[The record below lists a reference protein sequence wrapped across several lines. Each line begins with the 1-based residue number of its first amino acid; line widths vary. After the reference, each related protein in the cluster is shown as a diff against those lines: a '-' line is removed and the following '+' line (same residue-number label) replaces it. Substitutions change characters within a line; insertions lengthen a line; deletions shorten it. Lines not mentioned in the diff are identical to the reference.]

1 MFLYNMHNISRLEGE
16 FNEIIHLSTEIMNKK
31 TALDEKLKQLKEQ
44 YNELVKH
51 NSKKIFLFCLDS
63 FYFQYKV
70 LHVEM
75 EQFHRMCALIH
86 NRIYGDY
93 YKLFNIILMQCKENN
108 IQVPGLVRE
117 SDQFPIYK
125 DLEPF
130 LEYKIEDVIK
140 IHADILAVI
149 NEVYMLYV
157 SNQKNIH
164 KHNDRIHA
172 GFSITSFIN
181 TLSYENVLI
190 KEQIGLYSN
199 YMAFYHNSQKSYLTK
214 LLIKMDGFIRDIED
228 EVLINHRSIT
238 RMYGNNNTDVFDLEN
253 VDLLETTD
261 IEIEHL
267 LEESAKLMSGS
278 ETIIQ
283 NLEEVIELQSK
294 KSSCSHI
301 NVDIETQTNE
311 NQEELHVSNISNI
324 SDISYNNIQKSIA
337 LDDFVNPSHVDETS
351 LNNVA
356 VEVSEVSNPEIDS
369 AIYSSTHDNIS
380 ITAKRID

>member
-1 MFLYNMHNISRLEGE
+1 MHNISRLEGE

-31 TALDEKLKQLKEQ
+31 NALDEKLKQLKEQ
-44 YNELVKH
+44 YNELVKQ

-93 YKLFNIILMQCKENN
+93 YKLFNIILMQCKESN
-108 IQVPGLVRE
+108 IQVPGLARE

-140 IHADILAVI
+140 IHADILTII

-214 LLIKMDGFIRDIED
+214 LLIKMDGFIRDIEQ

-283 NLEEVIELQSK
+283 NLEEAIELNSK
-294 KSSCSHI
+294 KSSSSQISVGI
-301 NVDIETQTNE
+301 NTQPDE
-311 NQEELHVSNISNI
+311 KMEIPCVSEIPNADN
-324 SDISYNNIQKSIA
+324 NNIQTTIT
-337 LDDFVNPSHVDETS
+337 LDDFVNPSHELTVETI
-351 LNNVA
+351 LPPP
-356 VEVSEVSNPEIDS
+356 ETEETKIVSDNIESQE
-369 AIYSSTHDNIS
+369 DNIS
-380 ITAKRID
+380 ILAKRID

>member
-1 MFLYNMHNISRLEGE
+1 
-16 FNEIIHLSTEIMNKK
+16 
-31 TALDEKLKQLKEQ
+31 
-44 YNELVKH
+44 
-51 NSKKIFLFCLDS
+51 
-63 FYFQYKV
+63 
-70 LHVEM
+70 M

-108 IQVPGLVRE
+108 IQVPGLVCE

-125 DLEPF
+125 DLDPF

-140 IHADILAVI
+140 IHADILTII
-149 NEVYMLYV
+149 NEIYMLYI

-199 YMAFYHNSQKSYLTK
+199 YMAFYHNSQKTYLTK

-261 IEIEHL
+261 IEINHL
-267 LEESAKLMSGS
+267 LEESEKLVSGS

-283 NLEEVIELQSK
+283 NLEEVIELQNK
-294 KSSCSHI
+294 KSSSQLSI
-301 NVDIETQTNE
+301 DIQIDEKKEETH
-311 NQEELHVSNISNI
+311 LSNI
-324 SDISYNNIQKSIA
+324 SDISNNNIQISIA
-337 LDDFVNPSHVDETS
+337 LDDFVNPSTIDE
-351 LNNVA
+351 NMNI
-356 VEVSEVSNPEIDS
+356 EKSEIEPLIQNDILIS
-369 AIYSSTHDNIS
+369 AN
-380 ITAKRID
+380 RID

>member
-1 MFLYNMHNISRLEGE
+1 
-16 FNEIIHLSTEIMNKK
+16 
-31 TALDEKLKQLKEQ
+31 
-44 YNELVKH
+44 
-51 NSKKIFLFCLDS
+51 
-63 FYFQYKV
+63 
-70 LHVEM
+70 
-75 EQFHRMCALIH
+75 
-86 NRIYGDY
+86 
-93 YKLFNIILMQCKENN
+93 MQCKENN

-117 SDQFPIYK
+117 SEQFPIYK

-278 ETIIQ
+278 ETIIK

-294 KSSCSHI
+294 KSSCSQI

-311 NQEELHVSNISNI
+311 NQEDTCVSEIPTDNI
-324 SDISYNNIQKSIA
+324 NIQTTIT
-337 LDDFVNPSHVDETS
+337 LDDFVNLSHEHIVETIP
-351 LNNVA
+351 LQETKETKTV
-356 VEVSEVSNPEIDS
+356 
-369 AIYSSTHDNIS
+369 TDNMQPQDNTS
-380 ITAKRID
+380 ILANRID

>member
-1 MFLYNMHNISRLEGE
+1 MHNISRLEGE

>member
-31 TALDEKLKQLKEQ
+31 TALDEKLKKLKEQ
-44 YNELVKH
+44 YNELVKQ

-117 SDQFPIYK
+117 SEQFPIYK

-278 ETIIQ
+278 ETIIK

-294 KSSCSHI
+294 KSSCSQI

-311 NQEELHVSNISNI
+311 NQEDTCVSEIPTDNI
-324 SDISYNNIQKSIA
+324 NIQTTIT
-337 LDDFVNPSHVDETS
+337 LDDFVNLSHEHIVETIP
-351 LNNVA
+351 LQETKETKTV
-356 VEVSEVSNPEIDS
+356 
-369 AIYSSTHDNIS
+369 TDNMQPQDNTS
-380 ITAKRID
+380 ILANRID

>member
-1 MFLYNMHNISRLEGE
+1 MFLYNMHNISRLQGE

-31 TALDEKLKQLKEQ
+31 TALDEKLKKLKEQ
-44 YNELVKH
+44 YNELVKQ

-117 SDQFPIYK
+117 SEQFPIYK

-278 ETIIQ
+278 ETIIK

-294 KSSCSHI
+294 KSSCSQI

-311 NQEELHVSNISNI
+311 NQEDTCVSEIPTDNI
-324 SDISYNNIQKSIA
+324 NIQTTIT
-337 LDDFVNPSHVDETS
+337 LDDFVNLSHEHIVETIPTQETKETKT
-351 LNNVA
+351 V
-356 VEVSEVSNPEIDS
+356 
-369 AIYSSTHDNIS
+369 TDNMQPQDNTS
-380 ITAKRID
+380 ILANRID

>member
-1 MFLYNMHNISRLEGE
+1 
-16 FNEIIHLSTEIMNKK
+16 
-31 TALDEKLKQLKEQ
+31 
-44 YNELVKH
+44 
-51 NSKKIFLFCLDS
+51 
-63 FYFQYKV
+63 
-70 LHVEM
+70 M

-117 SDQFPIYK
+117 SEQFPIYK

-199 YMAFYHNSQKSYLTK
+199 YMAFYHNSQKTYLTK

-228 EVLINHRSIT
+228 EVFINHRSIT

-294 KSSCSHI
+294 KNSSSHI
-301 NVDIETQTNE
+301 SVGINTQPDETK
-311 NQEELHVSNISNI
+311 EESHVSNI
-324 SDISYNNIQKSIA
+324 SDISDNNNQKSIT
-337 LDDFVNPSHVDETS
+337 LDDFVNPSHIDETS
-351 LNNVA
+351 VNNVA
-356 VEVSEVSNPEIDS
+356 VEVSEESNPAIDATIDLS
-369 AIYSSTHDNIS
+369 IQDNIS

>member
-164 KHNDRIHA
+164 KHNNRIHA
-172 GFSITSFIN
+172 GFSIASFIN

-283 NLEEVIELQSK
+283 NLEEVIELHSK
-294 KSSCSHI
+294 KKSCSQI

-311 NQEELHVSNISNI
+311 NQEEPHLSEVPTDNI
-324 SDISYNNIQKSIA
+324 NIQKIIA
-337 LDDFVNPSHVDETS
+337 LDDFVNPSHEHIVEIIPPQETEET
-351 LNNVA
+351 V
-356 VEVSEVSNPEIDS
+356 IDN
-369 AIYSSTHDNIS
+369 IQPQDNIS

>member
-1 MFLYNMHNISRLEGE
+1 MHNISRLEGE

-117 SDQFPIYK
+117 YDQFPIYK

-283 NLEEVIELQSK
+283 NLEEVIELHSK
-294 KSSCSHI
+294 KKSCSQI

-311 NQEELHVSNISNI
+311 NKEDTCVSEVPTDNI
-324 SDISYNNIQKSIA
+324 NIQTSIA

-351 LNNVA
+351 VNNVA
-356 VEVSEVSNPEIDS
+356 IEVSEESNPVVDEAIDPS
-369 AIYSSTHDNIS
+369 IQDNIS

>member
-1 MFLYNMHNISRLEGE
+1 MHNISRLEGE

-31 TALDEKLKQLKEQ
+31 NALDEKLKQLKEQ
-44 YNELVKH
+44 YNELVKQ

-108 IQVPGLVRE
+108 IQVPGLARE

-140 IHADILAVI
+140 IHADILTII

-199 YMAFYHNSQKSYLTK
+199 YMTFYHNSQKTYLTK
-214 LLIKMDGFIRDIED
+214 LMIKMDGFIRDIED
-228 EVLINHRSIT
+228 EVLINHHSIM
-238 RMYGNNNTDVFDLEN
+238 RMYGNNNTDVFNLEN

-261 IEIEHL
+261 IEINHL
-267 LEESAKLMSGS
+267 LEESEKLVSGS
-278 ETIIQ
+278 EMIIQ
-283 NLEEVIELQSK
+283 NLEEAIEVQNKNSSFSQSNAAIK
-294 KSSCSHI
+294 
-301 NVDIETQTNE
+301 TQNNE
-311 NQEELHVSNISNI
+311 NKEGLHLSDI
-324 SDISYNNIQKSIA
+324 SDISDNNIQTSIT
-337 LDDFVNPSHVDETS
+337 LDDCVNPSHTDEVR
-351 LNNVA
+351 L
-356 VEVSEVSNPEIDS
+356 EPISETILPEETEETEETKIVRDNIES
-369 AIYSSTHDNIS
+369 QDNIS
-380 ITAKRID
+380 ILAKRID

>member
-44 YNELVKH
+44 YNELVKQ

-117 SDQFPIYK
+117 SEQFPIYK

-140 IHADILAVI
+140 IHADILSLI

-199 YMAFYHNSQKSYLTK
+199 YMAFYHNSQKTYLTK

-294 KSSCSHI
+294 NKSSS
-301 NVDIETQTNE
+301 NVDTQTNNAKE
-311 NQEELHVSNISNI
+311 DASEGVPERAY
-324 SDISYNNIQKSIA
+324 DNNNNNNKSII
-337 LDDFVNPSHVDETS
+337 LDDFVNPSNIDELS
-351 LNNVA
+351 SAVNNIA
-356 VEVSEVSNPEIDS
+356 IEVSEELSKSDID
-369 AIYSSTHDNIS
+369 IINSSTEDNIS
-380 ITAKRID
+380 INAKRID

>member
-1 MFLYNMHNISRLEGE
+1 MHNISRLEGE

-31 TALDEKLKQLKEQ
+31 NALDEKLKQLKEQ

-140 IHADILAVI
+140 IHADILALI

-199 YMAFYHNSQKSYLTK
+199 YMAFYHNSQKTYLTK

-238 RMYGNNNTDVFDLEN
+238 RMYGNNNTDVFDL
-253 VDLLETTD
+253 
-261 IEIEHL
+261 
-267 LEESAKLMSGS
+267 
-278 ETIIQ
+278 
-283 NLEEVIELQSK
+283 
-294 KSSCSHI
+294 
-301 NVDIETQTNE
+301 
-311 NQEELHVSNISNI
+311 
-324 SDISYNNIQKSIA
+324 
-337 LDDFVNPSHVDETS
+337 
-351 LNNVA
+351 
-356 VEVSEVSNPEIDS
+356 
-369 AIYSSTHDNIS
+369 
-380 ITAKRID
+380 

>member
-16 FNEIIHLSTEIMNKK
+16 FNEIIHLSSEIMNKK

-294 KSSCSHI
+294 NKS
-301 NVDIETQTNE
+301 NVDTQTNNE
-311 NQEELHVSNISNI
+311 KEDASECVPELAC
-324 SDISYNNIQKSIA
+324 DNIQKSIT
-337 LDDFVNPSHVDETS
+337 LDDFVNPSNIDELS
-351 LNNVA
+351 SAVNNIA
-356 VEVSEVSNPEIDS
+356 IEVSEELSKSDID
-369 AIYSSTHDNIS
+369 IINSSIDDNIS
-380 ITAKRID
+380 INAKRID

>member
-1 MFLYNMHNISRLEGE
+1 MHNIPRLQGE

-31 TALDEKLKQLKEQ
+31 NALDEKLKQLKEQ
-44 YNELVKH
+44 YNELVKQ

-108 IQVPGLVRE
+108 IQVPGLASE
-117 SDQFPIYK
+117 PDQLPIYK

-140 IHADILAVI
+140 IHADILTII
-149 NEVYMLYV
+149 NEIYMLYV

-199 YMAFYHNSQKSYLTK
+199 YMAFYHNSQKTYLTK

-261 IEIEHL
+261 IEINHL
-267 LEESAKLMSGS
+267 LEESEKLVSGS

-283 NLEEVIELQSK
+283 NLEEVIELQNK
-294 KSSCSHI
+294 KRSSQFNI
-301 NVDIETQTNE
+301 DIQIDEKKEDNTR
-311 NQEELHVSNISNI
+311 VSNI
-324 SDISYNNIQKSIA
+324 SDISNNNIQISIA
-337 LDDFVNPSHVDETS
+337 LDDFVNPSTIDDNMNIEKT
-351 LNNVA
+351 
-356 VEVSEVSNPEIDS
+356 EIEPLIQNDILIS
-369 AIYSSTHDNIS
+369 AN
-380 ITAKRID
+380 RID

>member
-1 MFLYNMHNISRLEGE
+1 
-16 FNEIIHLSTEIMNKK
+16 
-31 TALDEKLKQLKEQ
+31 
-44 YNELVKH
+44 
-51 NSKKIFLFCLDS
+51 
-63 FYFQYKV
+63 
-70 LHVEM
+70 
-75 EQFHRMCALIH
+75 
-86 NRIYGDY
+86 
-93 YKLFNIILMQCKENN
+93 
-108 IQVPGLVRE
+108 
-117 SDQFPIYK
+117 
-125 DLEPF
+125 
-130 LEYKIEDVIK
+130 
-140 IHADILAVI
+140 
-149 NEVYMLYV
+149 MLYV

-199 YMAFYHNSQKSYLTK
+199 YMAFYHNSQKTYLTK

-283 NLEEVIELQSK
+283 NLEEVIELHSK
-294 KSSCSHI
+294 KSSSSQISVGI
-301 NVDIETQTNE
+301 NTQPDETKEVPCVPEAPTDN
-311 NQEELHVSNISNI
+311 NNI
-324 SDISYNNIQKSIA
+324 NIQKNIT
-337 LDDFVNPSHVDETS
+337 LDDFVNPSHEPIVEPIPPQET
-351 LNNVA
+351 
-356 VEVSEVSNPEIDS
+356 EETKTVS
-369 AIYSSTHDNIS
+369 DNIEPQDNTS
-380 ITAKRID
+380 ILANRID

>member
-1 MFLYNMHNISRLEGE
+1 MHNISRLEGE

-117 SDQFPIYK
+117 SEQFPIYK

-278 ETIIQ
+278 ETIIK

-294 KSSCSHI
+294 KSSCSQI

-311 NQEELHVSNISNI
+311 NQEDTCVSEIPTDNI
-324 SDISYNNIQKSIA
+324 NIQTTIT
-337 LDDFVNPSHVDETS
+337 LDDFVNLSHEHIVETIPPQETKETKT
-351 LNNVA
+351 V
-356 VEVSEVSNPEIDS
+356 
-369 AIYSSTHDNIS
+369 TDNMQPQDNTS
-380 ITAKRID
+380 ILANRID

>member
-1 MFLYNMHNISRLEGE
+1 MFLYNMHNISRLQGE

-117 SDQFPIYK
+117 SEQFPIYK

-278 ETIIQ
+278 ETIIK

-294 KSSCSHI
+294 KSSCSQI

-311 NQEELHVSNISNI
+311 NQEDTCVSEIPTDNI
-324 SDISYNNIQKSIA
+324 NIQTTIT
-337 LDDFVNPSHVDETS
+337 LDDFVNLSHEHIVETIPTQETKETKT
-351 LNNVA
+351 V
-356 VEVSEVSNPEIDS
+356 
-369 AIYSSTHDNIS
+369 TDNMQPQDNTS
-380 ITAKRID
+380 ILANRID

>member
-1 MFLYNMHNISRLEGE
+1 MHNISRLQGE
-16 FNEIIHLSTEIMNKK
+16 FNEIIHLSNEIMNKK
-31 TALDEKLKQLKEQ
+31 NALDEKLKHLKEQ

-75 EQFHRMCALIH
+75 EQYHRMCSLIH

-108 IQVPGLVRE
+108 IQIPGLVRE
-117 SDQFPIYK
+117 AEQFPIYK

-140 IHADILAVI
+140 IHADILALI

-199 YMAFYHNSQKSYLTK
+199 YMAFYHNSQKNYLTK

-283 NLEEVIELQSK
+283 NLEEVIELHNK
-294 KSSCSHI
+294 KTSQNSI
-301 NVDIETQTNE
+301 DIQTNE
-311 NQEELHVSNISNI
+311 NIEQTNDITLPVKNIT
-324 SDISYNNIQKSIA
+324 
-337 LDDFVNPSHVDETS
+337 LDDFVNPSNTENEDT
-351 LNNVA
+351 
-356 VEVSEVSNPEIDS
+356 
-369 AIYSSTHDNIS
+369 AIEKINTEEESSTVVCPDHTNDVLQNSTS
-380 ITAKRID
+380 INAKRID

>member
-1 MFLYNMHNISRLEGE
+1 MKLAFTLFFFSN
-16 FNEIIHLSTEIMNKK
+16 T
-31 TALDEKLKQLKEQ
+31 KLKQLKEQ
-44 YNELVKH
+44 YNDLVKQ

-75 EQFHRMCALIH
+75 ELFHRMCALIH

-117 SDQFPIYK
+117 SEQFPIYK

-140 IHADILAVI
+140 IHADILSLI

-199 YMAFYHNSQKSYLTK
+199 YMAFYHNSQKTYLTK

-294 KSSCSHI
+294 NKSSS
-301 NVDIETQTNE
+301 NVDTQTNNAKE
-311 NQEELHVSNISNI
+311 DASEGVPERAY
-324 SDISYNNIQKSIA
+324 DNNNNNNNNKSII
-337 LDDFVNPSHVDETS
+337 LDDFVNPSNIDEISTVVHNIS
-351 LNNVA
+351 I
-356 VEVSEVSNPEIDS
+356 EVSEESPKSNIDIIDS
-369 AIYSSTHDNIS
+369 STEDNIS
-380 ITAKRID
+380 INAKRID

>member
-31 TALDEKLKQLKEQ
+31 NALDEKLKQLKEQ

-63 FYFQYKV
+63 FYFQYKI

-130 LEYKIEDVIK
+130 LEYKIDDVVK
-140 IHADILAVI
+140 IHSDILAII

-199 YMAFYHNSQKSYLTK
+199 YMAFYHNSQKTYLTK

-228 EVLINHRSIT
+228 EVLINNRSIT

-283 NLEEVIELQSK
+283 NLEEVIEIHSK
-294 KSSCSHI
+294 KNGTIQEDNTSI
-301 NVDIETQTNE
+301 ENNVNSIVNIE
-311 NQEELHVSNISNI
+311 
-324 SDISYNNIQKSIA
+324 NNIN
-337 LDDFVNPSHVDETS
+337 LDDFVNPSYIENEPNEPNEPNEIVIQPMSIEPNEIVIDAIIE
-351 LNNVA
+351 NV
-356 VEVSEVSNPEIDS
+356 E
-369 AIYSSTHDNIS
+369 S
-380 ITAKRID
+380 ITANRID

>member
-1 MFLYNMHNISRLEGE
+1 
-16 FNEIIHLSTEIMNKK
+16 
-31 TALDEKLKQLKEQ
+31 
-44 YNELVKH
+44 
-51 NSKKIFLFCLDS
+51 
-63 FYFQYKV
+63 
-70 LHVEM
+70 
-75 EQFHRMCALIH
+75 
-86 NRIYGDY
+86 
-93 YKLFNIILMQCKENN
+93 MQCKENN
-108 IQVPGLVRE
+108 IQVPGLAKEIV
-117 SDQFPIYK
+117 QFPIYK

-130 LEYKIEDVIK
+130 LEYKIDDVMK
-140 IHADILAVI
+140 IHADILALI

-199 YMAFYHNSQKSYLTK
+199 YMAFYHNSQKTYLTK

-228 EVLINHRSIT
+228 EVLINNRSIT

-283 NLEEVIELQSK
+283 NLEEVIELHSK
-294 KSSCSHI
+294 KSSIIQEDNTSS
-301 NVDIETQTNE
+301 IEKND
-311 NQEELHVSNISNI
+311 NNPAVELDSNIN
-324 SDISYNNIQKSIA
+324 
-337 LDDFVNPSHVDETS
+337 LDDFVNPPYIEIGPIEKNEIVIQPMSIESNEIVIDAIIE
-351 LNNVA
+351 NV
-356 VEVSEVSNPEIDS
+356 E
-369 AIYSSTHDNIS
+369 S
-380 ITAKRID
+380 ITANRID

>member
-117 SDQFPIYK
+117 YDQFPIYK

-283 NLEEVIELQSK
+283 NLEEVIELHSK
-294 KSSCSHI
+294 KKSCSQI

-311 NQEELHVSNISNI
+311 NKEDTCVSEVPTDNI
-324 SDISYNNIQKSIA
+324 NIQTSIA

-351 LNNVA
+351 VNNVA
-356 VEVSEVSNPEIDS
+356 IEVSEESNPVVDEAIDPS
-369 AIYSSTHDNIS
+369 IQDNIS